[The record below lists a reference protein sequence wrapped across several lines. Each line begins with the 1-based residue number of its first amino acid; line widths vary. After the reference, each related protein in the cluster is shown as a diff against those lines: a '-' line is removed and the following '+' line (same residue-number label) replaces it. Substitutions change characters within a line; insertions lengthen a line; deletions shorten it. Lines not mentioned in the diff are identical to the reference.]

1 LEVEKT
7 RTRGLYPV
15 CALLEIVISEWRK
28 SCQLTSPIARYF
40 PSGLREVQVHA
51 LTRSLAAQV
60 FPPGESFD
68 SPGPGVP
75 KAVAVAPVSRS
86 DGAVVRLRRSEDV
99 LVGVEGSYIAGEGLR
114 GIAVG
119 RAR

>member
-1 LEVEKT
+1 
-7 RTRGLYPV
+7 
-15 CALLEIVISEWRK
+15 
-28 SCQLTSPIARYF
+28 
-40 PSGLREVQVHA
+40 VQVHA
-51 LTRSLAAQV
+51 FTLSLAAQV

-75 KAVAVAPVSRS
+75 KGVAVTPVSRS
-86 DGAVVRLRRSEDV
+86 EGAVVRRRKSEGVV
-99 LVGVEGSYIAGEGLR
+99 LGVEGSYMAGEGLR

>member
-1 LEVEKT
+1 M
-7 RTRGLYPV
+7 
-15 CALLEIVISEWRK
+15 
-28 SCQLTSPIARYF
+28 Q
-40 PSGLREVQVHA
+40 VQA

-75 KAVAVAPVSRS
+75 KGVAVAPVSRS
-86 DGAVVRLRRSEDV
+86 DGAVVRLRKSEGV
-99 LVGVEGSYIAGEGLR
+99 FVGVEGSYMAGEGLS

-119 RAR
+119 LAL